1 MTYVEIKVSDPHMG
15 DVKIDNGGKPD
26 DSSLMTNPKN
36 QITENIDE
44 VVARVK
50 AAYGISPR
58 ETGYLELGRAARKA
72 IMHQDRDNPQSD
84 TTLGRTIVQMMK
96 EMGADQPRPIKDS
109 PQA

>member
-50 AAYGISPR
+50 AAYGIESPDITSIAR
-58 ETGYLELGRAARKA
+58 EVWKEKFYRDQVAQSGGVVDLYAALTGVTPGEAL
-72 IMHQDRDNPQSD
+72 D
-84 TTLGRTIVQMMK
+84 TLRS
-96 EMGADQPRPIKDS
+96 GA
-109 PQA
+109 